1 MAIRFCSSTGSNTS
15 PYDTWAKAATT
26 FANVITGSANGDFL
40 IVDAVNPPTPVT
52 VTTTWTFIANCSVI
66 ASTNSGTATVTPT
79 MMTGAYLGSTTTGS
93 ISLTGAFKVYFY
105 GLRVRNAG
113 VGAFVITLNS
123 ADGGHFEFE
132 NCTLETGNTS
142 TGGSINTGS
151 NTSGTNTYTKFK
163 NCAFVFGV
171 SIGNLNF
178 RGGNDIIGGSAA
190 LTGFVPSTLIAPG
203 SGGNTTYVRFAGVD
217 LSAITGALIASQSS
231 STVMFEFAQ
240 CRFGAGVTVMATQSP
255 ANKSSAQV
263 SVFDCSS
270 GSTNGL
276 IGYYDA
282 FGSVTSDTGIYLTA
296 GASAQ
301 SWKVVTTAN
310 CSFGTPFVTPWI
322 NVYNTSTTTI
332 TPFLEILRDGS
343 TTPYTDAQVWGEFSV
358 KDNSGF
364 TNSDTFDDRQPLV
377 DWAAGTAGTSQPT
390 GAGTGAWTG
399 GTTPWSGKVD
409 SGVAVT
415 PAEPGHIR
423 ARVMVG
429 APVITVYVDPQIRT

>member
-26 FANVITGSANGDFL
+26 FANVITGSANGDIL
-40 IVDAVNPPTPVT
+40 VIDADNPPTPVT
-52 VTTTWTFIANCSVI
+52 GLTLWTFVANCSVV
-66 ASTNSGTATVTPT
+66 ASTNSGTTTVTPT
-79 MMTGAYLGSTTTGS
+79 VMTSAYLGSSVSGAS
-93 ISLTGAFKVYFY
+93 ITLQAAFKVYFY
-105 GLRVRNAG
+105 GVRVSAEAAG
-113 VGAFVITLNS
+113 SRTDVTLNLT
-123 ADGGHFEFE
+123 DGGHFEFE
-132 NCTLETGNTS
+132 DCTIRLNATTASIFNV
-142 TGGSINTGS
+142 GGASAGR
-151 NTSGTNTYTKFK
+151 NTYTKFK
-163 NCAFVFGV
+163 NCTYLFNSTGSNLALCSGV
-171 SIGNLNF
+171 DF
-178 RGGNDIIGGSAA
+178 IGGTMAPTGAA
-190 LTGFVPSTLIAPG
+190 PTSLISGTL
-203 SGGNTTYVRFAGVD
+203 NTTYVRFVGTN
-217 LSAITGALIASQSS
+217 LSAITGTLVASQSG
-231 STVMFEFAQ
+231 STVIFEFAQ

-310 CSFGTPFVTPWI
+310 CSFGTPFVTPWV
-322 NVYNTSTTTI
+322 NVYNTSTATI
-332 TPFLEILRDGS
+332 TPYLEILRNGS
-343 TTPYTDAQVWGEFSV
+343 TTPYTNAQVWGEFSV

-364 TNSDTFDDRQPLV
+364 TNSDTFDDRQPLAA
-377 DWAAGTAGTSQPT
+377 WAAGTAGTSQPT

-429 APVITVYVDPQIRT
+429 APSITVYVDPQIRT